1 MRLAFRILGILVAVA
16 LLLVAAAF
24 FVPAEKIAGIATA
37 KFREMTGRELT
48 IAGSVRPTIWPVLG
62 VSAQDVTLAN
72 AEWSKEGPMLTARSL
87 DFSLDLM
94 ALVGG
99 EVRVTGLDLVGPRLV
114 LERAANGR
122 GNWDFSRET
131 ASGGAAPS
139 DAAPAGGT
147 AVSAASTNGAG
158 LTLDRAE
165 ISDGTVVWL
174 DHSTG
179 DRREVTGLSAALAIP
194 DYAGPVKVEATGM
207 VNGAGVDLT
216 LELGALSGF
225 LDGKL
230 VDGSLEAES
239 GKNSVTFKGR
249 LSTAPAAEGDLSLS
263 LGEPGAAFGV
273 IGLGDPG
280 LPAGLGRDEL
290 TLTGQATLTEEGTLH
305 LRDGTLALD
314 GNRLGG
320 GADILPGKDRP
331 KVVAKLS
338 AEALDLSSLGGA
350 PAKSGG
356 GSGGGGGAGG
366 AAQSGWSTAPIDVS
380 ALGLADAELA
390 LAADSIDLGSVKLGR
405 TRLGI
410 VNEAGRAVIDVKEM
424 ALYGGSLTGQAIVN
438 SRGELSTRAK
448 LVLAGLALQ
457 PLLSDMA
464 DFDRLV
470 GTGDIRFNL
479 LASGK
484 SQAALMRSLSGDGSL
499 SFGKGEVLG
508 FDLAGMLL
516 NLDPNYV
523 GEGQKTVYDR
533 ITGSFTVNNGV
544 LDNGDLAVQA
554 PLLTASGSGT
564 VDIGGQSLNYRL
576 IPTSLGG
583 KALGT
588 DAQVPVTIVGPWS
601 KPRFGLDLESIARAK
616 LEAKA
621 QEELQKQAERLGLAP
636 VEGESIEDT
645 ARRAGE
651 EFLKQE
657 AQKQLEKL
665 LGGGN

>member
-16 LLLVAAAF
+16 LLLVVAAF
-24 FVPAEKIAGIATA
+24 FIPTEKVAGIATA

-48 IAGSVRPTIWPVLG
+48 IAGSVRPTFWPVLG

-72 AEWSKEGPMLTARSL
+72 ADWSKEGPMLTARSL
-87 DFSLDLM
+87 EISLDLT

-99 EVRVTGLDLVGPRLV
+99 EVRVTGLDLIEPRLV
-114 LERAANGR
+114 LERTADGR
-122 GNWDFSRET
+122 GNWDFGKSTVAPSE
-131 ASGGAAPS
+131 AAPTEGTTTPV
-139 DAAPAGGT
+139 APGDG
-147 AVSAASTNGAG
+147 SGF
-158 LTLDRAE
+158 TLDRAE
-165 ISDGTVVWL
+165 ISDGTVIWI
-174 DHSTG
+174 DHASG
-179 DRREVTGLSAALAIP
+179 DRREVTGLSTELAIP
-194 DYAGPVKVEATGM
+194 DFAGPVEIEATGT
-207 VNGAGVDLT
+207 VNGAGVDLS
-216 LELGALSGF
+216 LALGSLSGF

-230 VDGSLEAES
+230 VDGSLKAES
-239 GKNSVTFKGR
+239 GRNSVAYKGR
-249 LSTAPAAEGDLSLS
+249 MSTAPAAEGDLSLT
-263 LGEPGAAFGV
+263 LGEPGAGFGL
-273 IGLGDPG
+273 IGFGDPG
-280 LPAGLGRDEL
+280 LPAGLGRDAL
-290 TLTGQATLTEEGTLH
+290 SLSGQATLTEEGTLH
-305 LRDGTLALD
+305 LRDGSLALD
-314 GNRLGG
+314 GNRLSG

-331 KVVAKLS
+331 KIVAKLT
-338 AEALDLSSLGGA
+338 AGALDLSALGGA
-350 PAKSGG
+350 PAKAGGGGGG
-356 GSGGGGGAGG
+356 GSGGGGGAPR
-366 AAQSGWSTAPIDVS
+366 GWSTAPIDVS

-410 VNEAGRAVIDVKEM
+410 VIDAGRAVVDVKEL
-424 ALYGGSLTGQAIVN
+424 ALYGGSLSGQTVVN
-438 SRGELSTRAK
+438 SRGGLSTRAN
-448 LVLAGLALQ
+448 LSLSGLALQ

-479 LASGK
+479 LASGN

-499 SFGKGEVLG
+499 TFGKGEVLG
-508 FDLAGMLL
+508 LDLAGMLL

-523 GEGQKTVYDR
+523 GEGQKTVFDR
-533 ITGSFTVNNGV
+533 ITGTFTVNGGV
-544 LDNGDLAVQA
+544 LSNGDLAVQA

-564 VDIGGQSLNYRL
+564 VDIGGQSLSYR
-576 IPTSLGG
+576 IVPTSLGG
-583 KALGT
+583 KELGA
-588 DAQVPVTIVGPWS
+588 DAQVPVTISGPWS
-601 KPRFGLDLESIARAK
+601 APRFGLDLESIARAK

-621 QEELQKQAERLGLAP
+621 QEELQKQAEKLGLAP